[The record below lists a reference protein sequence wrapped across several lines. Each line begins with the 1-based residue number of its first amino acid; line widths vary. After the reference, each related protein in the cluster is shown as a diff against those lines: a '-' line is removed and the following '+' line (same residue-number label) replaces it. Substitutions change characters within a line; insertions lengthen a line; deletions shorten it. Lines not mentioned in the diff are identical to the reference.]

1 MNNKI
6 IAASGLGF
14 IIIFT
19 IFYTLQNDTDVRN
32 SMEESLIEMQLK
44 EPISRPYSQD
54 DNTPQAYFAYQTSI
68 NEIIAD
74 YSLVDSKTLPDELL
88 IAPGYYEFQDL
99 NYDLT
104 KEGLYRFY
112 LPEIENQQRIVFD
125 SNVDS
130 LLSSIAWIYS
140 HGNSDNNKSV
150 EELDDKALHSK
161 IFGTCD
167 NISHWIKHILDD
179 RQIKSRVVQTLTI
192 EDWNSYNNGH
202 TMIEIY
208 RDDFNKWVLYDLDNN
223 AYFSVNQIPLSLLEF
238 YESINKENYNIHF
251 LADDTKN
258 DVSNFK
264 GNDGYDYAF
273 FAESIN
279 SNENTLR
286 DWYNRVVQVVI
297 ISDTE
302 NNYYFYDQKHREQI
316 ENYSN
321 QYKFLEYEEFIQK
334 IYN

>member
-14 IIIFT
+14 IVIFS

-32 SMEESLIEMQLK
+32 YVRESLIETGLK

-125 SNVDS
+125 SNVHR
-130 LLSSIAWIYS
+130 L
-140 HGNSDNNKSV
+140 
-150 EELDDKALHSK
+150 
-161 IFGTCD
+161 
-167 NISHWIKHILDD
+167 IL
-179 RQIKSRVVQTLTI
+179 K
-192 EDWNSYNNGH
+192 
-202 TMIEIY
+202 
-208 RDDFNKWVLYDLDNN
+208 
-223 AYFSVNQIPLSLLEF
+223 
-238 YESINKENYNIHF
+238 
-251 LADDTKN
+251 
-258 DVSNFK
+258 
-264 GNDGYDYAF
+264 
-273 FAESIN
+273 
-279 SNENTLR
+279 
-286 DWYNRVVQVVI
+286 
-297 ISDTE
+297 
-302 NNYYFYDQKHREQI
+302 
-316 ENYSN
+316 
-321 QYKFLEYEEFIQK
+321 
-334 IYN
+334 